1 MKIRTALSD
10 WVDKTFGPI
19 HIQDMFKLNEEVA
32 ATKQKGIYLRNI
44 TVGLKKYEGFK
55 KSWTDEE
62 TFDRWKAE
70 IKEIIGSEGLV
81 KLEIKS
87 SEGNELSYVGGVMK
101 DEKGN
106 EKFANAG
113 GRLFAYQFIITIIKR
128 EKRHGE

>member
-1 MKIRTALSD
+1 MKIRTALSG

-32 ATKQKGIYLRNI
+32 ATKQKGVYLRSI

-62 TFDRWKAE
+62 TFDRWKKE
-70 IKEIIGSEGLV
+70 IKEIVGNNVV

-87 SEGNELSYVGGVMK
+87 SEGNELSYVEGLRKG
-101 DEKGN
+101 EKGE

-113 GRLFAYQFIITIIKR
+113 GRLFAYQFVITIIKR

>member
-19 HIQDMFKLNEEVA
+19 HIQDMFKLNEEVS
-32 ATKQKGIYLRNI
+32 ATKQRGVYLRSI
-44 TVGLKKYEGFK
+44 TVGLKKYEGFN

-62 TFDRWKAE
+62 TFNRWKRQ
-70 IKEIIGSEGLV
+70 IKEIIGNDVV

-87 SEGNELSYVGGVMK
+87 SEGNELSYVEGLGK
-101 DEKGN
+101 GEKGE
-106 EKFANAG
+106 EKFANAE

>member
-1 MKIRTALSD
+1 MKIRTTLSN

-62 TFDRWKAE
+62 TFARWKAE
-70 IKEIIGSEGLV
+70 IKEIVGDDVV
-81 KLEIKS
+81 KLEVKS
-87 SEGNELSYVGGVMK
+87 SEGNELSYVEGLRRGK
-101 DEKGN
+101 KGE
-106 EKFANAG
+106 EKFTNAKV
-113 GRLFAYQFIITIIKR
+113 RLFAYQFIITILKR

>member
-19 HIQDMFKLNEEVA
+19 HIQDAFKLNEEVA
-32 ATKQKGIYLRNI
+32 ATKKKGVYLRNI

-62 TFDRWKAE
+62 TFDRWRNE
-70 IKEIIGSEGLV
+70 IKEIVGNDVV

-87 SEGNELSYVGGVMK
+87 SEGNELSYVEGLK
-101 DEKGN
+101 RDEKGE

>member
-10 WVDKTFGPI
+10 WVDKTFGGI

-32 ATKQKGIYLRNI
+32 ATKQKGVYLRNI

-62 TFDRWKAE
+62 TFGRWKKE
-70 IKEIIGSEGLV
+70 IKEIVGDDMI

-87 SEGNELSYVGGVMK
+87 SEGNELSYVEGLRRNEK
-101 DEKGN
+101 DE

-128 EKRHGE
+128 EKWHGE

>member
-1 MKIRTALSD
+1 MKIRTALSN

-19 HIQDMFKLNEEVA
+19 HIQDAFKLNEEVA
-32 ATKQKGIYLRNI
+32 ATKQKGVYLRNI

-62 TFDRWKAE
+62 TFDRWRKE
-70 IKEIIGSEGLV
+70 IKEMVGNDVV

-87 SEGNELSYVGGVMK
+87 SEGNELSYVEGLRRG
-101 DEKGN
+101 EKGE

-113 GRLFAYQFIITIIKR
+113 GRLFAYQFTITIIKR